1 MNDPIIMY
9 AGMTHLG
16 LNSAAA
22 AAARGFDVVCFDL
35 DPDVIEKIQRGE
47 LEIEE
52 PLLVDTLS
60 ENAERLTFTSEPNA
74 IKGCDVVYVAPDVA
88 TNEINQSDLSDLLV
102 LLDVVN
108 AQARDDSAVIIL
120 SQVPPGFTR
129 SKKVE
134 SRTLFCQ
141 VETLIFGKAIER
153 ALNPERI
160 IIGCLDPSKPLHDG
174 YKVFLEAFECP
185 LLPMQYESAEL
196 AKISINCFLVSSVS
210 TTNTLAELSEQIGA
224 DWGEIAPALRLDK
237 RIGPHAYLN
246 PGLGIA
252 GGNLERDLETVVQFA
267 KDQGTDADVVKAWVS
282 NSQHRK
288 RAAIRVLEEHIL
300 PYNRDPL
307 IAVWG
312 LAYKENTHSIKNS
325 ASIETMSEFPDF
337 RFHVHDPIVPIEKA
351 QHLRAISFESPLAA
365 AEGTDVL
372 LVLTPW
378 PAYRKCDVAAL
389 AAAISGKTVFDPFE
403 ILNSQQ
409 ITQAG
414 LDYHS
419 LGKAPVWAE

>member
-1 MNDPIIMY
+1 MY

-60 ENAERLTFTSEPNA
+60 ENAERLIFTSEPNA

-185 LLPMQYESAEL
+185 LLPMRYESAEL
-196 AKISINCFLVSSVS
+196 AKISINCFLVASVS
-210 TTNTLAELSEQIGA
+210 TTNTLAELCEKIGA

-237 RIGPHAYLN
+237 RIGAHAYLN

-252 GGNLERDLETVVQFA
+252 GGNLERDLETVVRFA
-267 KDQGTDADVVKAWVS
+267 KEHDTDAGVVKAWIS
-282 NSQHRK
+282 NSGQRK
-288 RAAIRVLEEHIL
+288 RAAIDVLEEHIL

-312 LAYKENTHSIKNS
+312 LAYKENTHSTKNS
-325 ASIETMSEFPDF
+325 ASLETLFALPNC
-337 RFHVHDPIVPIEKA
+337 RFHIHDPIVPIEKA
-351 QHLRAISFESPLAA
+351 RHPLASGFDNPIAA
-365 AEGTDVL
+365 AEGADVL

-378 PAYRKCDVAAL
+378 PEYAECDVSAL
-389 AAAISGKTVFDPFE
+389 ATAMSGKTVFDPFGV
-403 ILNSQQ
+403 LNSYQV
-409 ITQAG
+409 TQAG

-419 LGKAPVWAE
+419 LGKSPVWAS